1 MEFSA
6 NPAAARLAAEV
17 RAFLAEHLTD
27 DVRAEMR
34 RTGTFHHAGLHRAMA
49 ERGWVEAAVPGAP
62 GGHDP
67 FELAAVFAELELAEA
82 PYHGL
87 ATTMIVAGVLSRC
100 ASPSLR
106 DAVLPRIVAG
116 EVIVSLGYSEPDS
129 GSDVAAART
138 RAEPV
143 DEAATAW
150 RINGQKMWTS
160 LADVAQYVLLLTRT
174 DPDAPKHRGLTMFL
188 VPLDADGV
196 SIRPV
201 RTMGDERTN
210 ATFYDD
216 VVVGDDHRVGG
227 VHEGWSVMAV
237 ALAFERGVVGGALE
251 STALYHH
258 VRRWAAETP
267 GPDGRPLVDRPAW
280 RQALALARIDNEV
293 SWLLSQRSAWLAAS
307 GALPSVEG
315 SMVKLFATQAYQ
327 RAANRFA
334 ELAGPAGLL
343 GDGEPGAAAGG
354 AVDRSLRHAPVTTIY
369 GGTSEIQRNNIAERH
384 LGLPRSRPPSAP
396 TGGRSGAGPE

>member
-1 MEFSA
+1 MEFSR
-6 NPAAARLAAEV
+6 NPAAGRLAAEV
-17 RAFLAEHLTD
+17 RAFLAEHLTEE
-27 DVRAEMR
+27 VRAEMR

-49 ERGWVEAAVPGAP
+49 ERGWIEAAIPGSP

-67 FELAAVFAELELAEA
+67 FELAAVFGELELAEA
-82 PYHGL
+82 PFHGL

-106 DAVLPRIVAG
+106 EAVLPRIVAG

-138 RAEPV
+138 RAEPL
-143 DEAATAW
+143 DGARTAW

-160 LADVAQYVLLLTRT
+160 LANAAQYVLLLTRT

-188 VPLDADGV
+188 VPLDAPGV
-196 SIRPV
+196 SIQPV
-201 RTMGDERTN
+201 HTMGDERTN

-216 VVVGDDHRVGG
+216 VIVDDDHRVGG
-227 VHEGWSVMAV
+227 VDDGWSVMAV

-258 VRRWAAETP
+258 VRGWAATTDDP
-267 GPDGRPLVDRPAW
+267 GGRPLLDRPSW
-280 RQALALARIDNEV
+280 REALARARVDNEV
-293 SWLLSQRSAWLAAS
+293 SWLLAQRSAWLAAT
-307 GALPSVEG
+307 GALPSLEG

-327 RAANRFA
+327 RAAGRYA

-343 GDGEPGAAAGG
+343 RDGEPGAAAGG
-354 AVDRSLRHAPVTTIY
+354 AIDRSLRHAPVTTIY

-384 LGLPRSRPPSAP
+384 LGLPRARRSS
-396 TGGRSGAGPE
+396 GGAKEG